1 MTGQRSPLI
10 AGVAAAIVCALAVF
24 FLVLPKRS
32 QVSEAKQQLD
42 QVRTETS
49 QLQAQL
55 QSLVDAKDQ
64 APKARQTIRRVDQ
77 EVPPTAD
84 EPGMILLLRNA
95 AERSGVDFTEIAVS
109 SPSASDTSS
118 FSSIPVTMT
127 LTGTYFS
134 LDEFLFHLE
143 TLPRA
148 AKVLTGAI
156 SPSDATSGPNEL
168 TMQVSMEMYTSDTSA
183 GPGSVP
189 GPTGA

>member
-1 MTGQRSPLI
+1 MTSQRSPII
-10 AGVAAAIVCALAVF
+10 AGIAAAAVCALVVF

-32 QVSEAKQQLD
+32 QVSEGQQQLD

-49 QLQAQL
+49 QLEAQL
-55 QSLVDAKDQ
+55 RSLVDAKQQ

-77 EVPPTAD
+77 EVPSTVD

-95 AERSGVDFTEIAVS
+95 AERSGVDFTDIAVS
-109 SPSASDTSS
+109 NPQASETSP

-156 SPSDATSGPNEL
+156 SPSSAETGANEL
-168 TMQVSMEMYTSDTSA
+168 TMQISMEMYTSDTSA